1 MDLAERIRRVFSSRG
16 LTLYRVSRNSSEVF
30 GHASR
35 FHIPH
40 NFYDSIAEP
49 SFLPSLHQMLALSHI
64 TSYRLA
70 DWLAVFGIALDDIP
84 RLQLLLPRKRTTLL
98 DASVYDSSAWVPW
111 VAERPRQGDLPP
123 IAPLS
128 QLLAMTFP
136 RRASDLMGLAQRRFL
151 YGKVG
156 DEDLYAFPQL
166 AAGSIVRINPQILQE
181 DSVTSKTGFDSPLFF
196 VEHSGGFTCSQLVSL
211 GRDKILLRSLRHP
224 CAQVELRLG
233 KEARILGIVD
243 AELRPTPEPVRP
255 RAAPCPP
262 AQARTAASA
271 RPFSPSQRSASDLS
285 DPRGTLVSG
294 GLLDQPMD

>member
-1 MDLAERIRRVFSSRG
+1 MAGILPSLLVNVQLRDSSFISTSLECRWLKNLATGRYCGHSDNCWHRGRILGYTAETTEPPSMDLAERIRRVFSSRG

-136 RRASDLMGLAQRRFL
+136 RRASDLMG
-151 YGKVG
+151 
-156 DEDLYAFPQL
+156 
-166 AAGSIVRINPQILQE
+166 
-181 DSVTSKTGFDSPLFF
+181 
-196 VEHSGGFTCSQLVSL
+196 
-211 GRDKILLRSLRHP
+211 
-224 CAQVELRLG
+224 
-233 KEARILGIVD
+233 
-243 AELRPTPEPVRP
+243 
-255 RAAPCPP
+255 
-262 AQARTAASA
+262 
-271 RPFSPSQRSASDLS
+271 
-285 DPRGTLVSG
+285 
-294 GLLDQPMD
+294 